1 MPHLRYCSLATSGPT
16 PCIHIFLPSRILFGH
31 VWGQRRCKCPILWMV
46 IIVNLS
52 FRSVV
57 YSNAAKTSL
66 HRLYIPS
73 PQTGL
78 STNNV
83 APTTNSLWCDGKLW
97 RDSPR
102 SENIG
107 VVPKLTGSI
116 GVDRTSLSQLVERH
130 TATYLRKSEISGRNS
145 NTAHRKKCQNR
156 LNPPSENPRK
166 SPPISSQIPQSCE
179 YIKSLIF
186 PINTFS
192 FFIRFNYRYN

>member
-1 MPHLRYCSLATSGPT
+1 
-16 PCIHIFLPSRILFGH
+16 
-31 VWGQRRCKCPILWMV
+31 MV

-73 PQTGL
+73 PPTVFPP
-78 STNNV
+78 NNV
-83 APTTNSLWCDGKLW
+83 ASTTNCDGKLW
-97 RDSPR
+97 RDSPS

-107 VVPKLTGSI
+107 VVLKSTGSI
-116 GVDRTSLSQLVERH
+116 GVDRTPLSELVEHH
-130 TATYLRKSEISGRNS
+130 TATYLRQSEISSRNS